1 MTLQINRIQKILIG
15 TIILLLIPFI
25 AMQFTSEVNWTALD
39 FIVAGILLMGVGF
52 GIDFVLRKFKTG
64 KYRVAIIIGIIMA
77 FLLIWL
83 ELAVGIFGSPL
94 AGS

>member
-1 MTLQINRIQKILIG
+1 MALQINRIKKILLG
-15 TIILLLIPFI
+15 TIILLLIPFV
-25 AMQFTSEVNWTALD
+25 AMQFTNEVNWTALD

-52 GIDFVLRKFKTG
+52 GIDFALRKFKTS
-64 KYRVAIIIGIIMA
+64 KYRVAIIIGIILT

-83 ELAVGIFGSPL
+83 ELAVGVFGSPL